1 MKPIPDSGFLYP
13 NLFVRIM
20 LLSVEDVAGV
30 NGVKAIL
37 NMAGQRDLIGNY
49 PPMNM
54 DKGIDI
60 ARYSMIMAAI
70 DNLYGDKGGQ
80 ILAMRAGNANFQVA
94 LKMMG
99 EIPGFSAVNSEDR
112 SIEERAEA
120 GLCLVRTVIT
130 GEKATSI
137 PRTEDGQFLYAV
149 KNCPICLGRTTT
161 TPRCYLT
168 AGLLQGAMRWAT
180 GGLEFNVKHV
190 RSHSC
195 GNPTCDYII
204 PLTPME
210 K

>member
-1 MKPIPDSGFLYP
+1 MKTIPDSGFLYP

-20 LLSVEDVAGV
+20 LLAVEDVAGV

-37 NMAGQRDLIGNY
+37 NMAGQKDLIDNY
-49 PPMNM
+49 PPANM
-54 DKGIDI
+54 EPAIDV

-70 DNLYGDKGGQ
+70 DDLYGDKGGQ

-94 LKMMG
+94 SKMMG
-99 EIPGFSAVNSEDR
+99 DLPGFSVVELENR

-130 GEKATSI
+130 GEKTTSI

-149 KNCPICLGRTTT
+149 KNCPICYGRTTS
-161 TPRCYLT
+161 TPRCFLT
-168 AGLLQGAMRWAT
+168 AGLLQASIRWAT
-180 GGLEFNVKHV
+180 GGLEFDVKHV
-190 RSHSC
+190 RSHSS

-204 PLTPME
+204 PVTPIE